1 MSDVD
6 EPRVGIV
13 IRTKNRPWFL
23 RRALADIVAQ
33 RFEGWTAVIVND
45 GGDPAPVEQAVTEH
59 SGTANRLRV
68 VHHEAPRG
76 RSAAANA
83 GLAVLTTEFV
93 VLHDDDDLWDPDFLR
108 AAVDRLDAH
117 PGDAG
122 VMVRTEIVYE
132 AERDGA
138 FVEVGRAPFWPEMT
152 SVSYG
157 EFLQVN
163 RAVPIGHLY
172 RRRLHDELGGYR
184 EDLHAVEDWEFTLR
198 VLQRYDIGFLG
209 ARPLAF
215 WMQRRGVA
223 GELGNSMFAL
233 AADHDIYDRRV
244 RDEAL
249 RAWVRGQGDG
259 LPLYLARV
267 VRDEVARQLD
277 ERLSLGQRAARSLR
291 RLRDRW
297 RR

>member
-1 MSDVD
+1 M
-6 EPRVGIV
+6 
-13 IRTKNRPWFL
+13 
-23 RRALADIVAQ
+23 
-33 RFEGWTAVIVND
+33 
-45 GGDPAPVEQAVTEH
+45 
-59 SGTANRLRV
+59 
-68 VHHEAPRG
+68 
-76 RSAAANA
+76 
-83 GLAVLTTEFV
+83 
-93 VLHDDDDLWDPDFLR
+93 
-108 AAVDRLDAH
+108 
-117 PGDAG
+117 
-122 VMVRTEIVYE
+122 
-132 AERDGA
+132 
-138 FVEVGRAPFWPEMT
+138 
-152 SVSYG
+152 
-157 EFLQVN
+157 
-163 RAVPIGHLY
+163 
-172 RRRLHDELGGYR
+172 
-184 EDLHAVEDWEFTLR
+184 
-198 VLQRYDIGFLG
+198 LQRYDIGFLG

-259 LPLYLARV
+259 LSLYLARV

>member
-1 MSDVD
+1 M
-6 EPRVGIV
+6 
-13 IRTKNRPWFL
+13 
-23 RRALADIVAQ
+23 
-33 RFEGWTAVIVND
+33 
-45 GGDPAPVEQAVTEH
+45 
-59 SGTANRLRV
+59 RV